1 MYATNATTTI
11 TTKIPIAQ
19 KYGDYRHSLSNVNST
34 TPINIPVTFTTNMIN
49 STNIN
54 QPMTNQVLSPK
65 YIPNKPTL
73 VKSSKYIVNKT

>member
-1 MYATNATTTI
+1 MYATNTATTTI

-34 TPINIPVTFTTNMIN
+34 NNTTPINIPVTFTTN
-49 STNIN
+49 IN
-54 QPMTNQVLSPK
+54 QPITNQILSPK

-73 VKSSKYIVNKT
+73 IKSSKYIVNKT